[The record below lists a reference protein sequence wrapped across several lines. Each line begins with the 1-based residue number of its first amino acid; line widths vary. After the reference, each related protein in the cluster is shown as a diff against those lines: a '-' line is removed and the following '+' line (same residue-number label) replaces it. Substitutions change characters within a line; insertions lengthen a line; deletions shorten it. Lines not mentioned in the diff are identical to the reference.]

1 MNNQI
6 NFKHKIIEYLL
17 SPLKNNDIDF
27 IYEENQADKI
37 YLSQNEQL
45 ISYYF
50 QKFIDEMPGG
60 FFIYRADGNE
70 DIIYANKSMLR
81 IFNCNSMEEFRDLTG
96 NSFRGIVHPDDL
108 ESVELSIKE
117 QIKNSKYDLDYV
129 EYRIIQKGG
138 KIRWIDDYGHFIHS
152 DIVGNIFYVFVGD
165 STDKKKLLFEEKKI
179 LINENIKKEQQFI
192 SQIEEY
198 NQKLKIISEEQ
209 LRRLEVI
216 EGLSID
222 YEAIFYVNLDTDQIK
237 AYRISQQ
244 FDENFP
250 KNQKTFK
257 FTNFDSHYI
266 ENWVYPDDRKIFSGI
281 SKPEYIRAKLS
292 TDKTFHINYRIFK
305 ENKITYMQLRVVNIS
320 NDEHISQII
329 IGYRNVD
336 NEIIQ
341 EMKQKQIIIDALDKA
356 NLANNA
362 KNLFLSNM
370 SHDMRTPMNAITGF
384 TELAKKNIDDREKVS
399 DYLEMISVSSNQLL
413 QLINDIL
420 EISRIKSSKIIIK
433 ENECNLLN
441 MLNYLHTNGR
451 SQAKTKNI
459 TISLDTSNLKHN
471 VVYADIEKIHK
482 ILFSII
488 DNAIKY
494 TKPNGQITI
503 IVIEQYELQN
513 EHIFYQFIVK
523 DNGIGISETFLK
535 NIFEPFEREQ
545 NTTLGGVHGTGL
557 GLAITKNLVDM
568 LGGIITV
575 SSIVGEGS
583 KFTVTLP
590 LRINDKNTPLS
601 DDIDNNISTCYQNK
615 KRILIVDDNEINLEI
630 ENELLK
636 NAGFY
641 VDTASDGNI
650 AVKKIKHSKPGYYDL
665 ILMDI
670 QMPIMNGYT
679 ATKEIRKLENTK
691 LANIPIIAVSANTFD
706 EDKKT
711 AIESGMNAHLS
722 KPLNTSVL
730 YKLIQKFLNI

>member
-545 NTTLGGVHGTGL
+545 NTTLGGVHGTWL